1 MPVIS
6 NYKGFP
12 PQASNELPFPEL
24 RSSSGCFEFGS
35 IRPGLG
41 PVVSCWAI
49 ADWGNYKR
57 FSERLA
63 LARRLF
69 SEPW

>member
-41 PVVSCWAI
+41 PVVSC
-49 ADWGNYKR
+49 
-57 FSERLA
+57 
-63 LARRLF
+63 
-69 SEPW
+69 